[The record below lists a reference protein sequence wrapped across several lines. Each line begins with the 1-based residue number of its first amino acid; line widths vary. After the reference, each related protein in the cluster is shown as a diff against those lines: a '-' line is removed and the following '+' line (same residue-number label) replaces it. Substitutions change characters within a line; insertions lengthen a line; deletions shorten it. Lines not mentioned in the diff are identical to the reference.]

1 MPSASTPPAL
11 YANGHTPLFLDT
23 ASMVFATTDGARQS
37 MGAQVARIDYE
48 NRTAVVVFQERDLT
62 AIEAL
67 PLEGRFHTTV
77 PLTALHDPKRA
88 EWTNPNLEISHEMA
102 ATLSSLAGG
111 KEDSVATALKERRL
125 MLRAEEAIKAHG
137 GYSYDETYAYV
148 DHINPEGRCSSHF
161 AALAAKARHTA
172 LSLLSRLGE
181 GQALSVIE
189 GNRLPDFGGTSY
201 AIATIGDVRI
211 RRAHLHAVA
220 HMTRR
225 LRLHRARRPLS
236 TFHGNRQAAAQLH
249 R

>member
-1 MPSASTPPAL
+1 MLSASTPPAL

-37 MGAQVARIDYE
+37 MGTQVARIDYA
-48 NRTAVVVFQERDLT
+48 NRTAVVVFQERDLR

-77 PLTALHDPKRA
+77 LLTALHDPKHA
-88 EWTNPNLEISHEMA
+88 EWTNPDLKISREMA
-102 ATLSSLAGG
+102 ATLPALDDGKKGG
-111 KEDSVATALKERRL
+111 VVTALKERRL

-148 DHINPEGRCSSHF
+148 DHINPEGLSSSHF
-161 AALAAKARHTA
+161 AALAAKARNTA
-172 LSLLSRLGE
+172 LTLLSRLGD

-201 AIATIGDVRI
+201 AIATIKDVCN
-211 RRAHLHAVA
+211 RRAHLHAAA

-225 LRLHRARRPLS
+225 LRLYRAHRPVSPNGEKEAAR
-236 TFHGNRQAAAQLH
+236 LH
-249 R
+249 S